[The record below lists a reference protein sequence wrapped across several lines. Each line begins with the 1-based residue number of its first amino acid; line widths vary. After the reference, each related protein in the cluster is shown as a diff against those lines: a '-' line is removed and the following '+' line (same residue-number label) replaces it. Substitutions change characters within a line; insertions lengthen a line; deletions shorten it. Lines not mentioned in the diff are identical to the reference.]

1 MNFPR
6 KKIILM
12 LFSGIVF
19 CFWQSSAEATN
30 SFTVTQVTS
39 PALFTMGTSTPI
51 SITIT
56 NTSTAGVTMTKV
68 QFNVSGT
75 YTYFPPQTI
84 TLAGWTC
91 TQSRAS
97 GGNYRRI
104 VCSANATSDY
114 IAPGGFETFK
124 FNIINNA
131 TLTTDST
138 DDLSSVVGSFLV
150 GTKTQNSDVKQPGF
164 LDLESIVHDP
174 RALVAQRRDG
184 LSV

>member
-1 MNFPR
+1 MNIPR

-12 LFSGIVF
+12 LFIGIVF

-56 NTSTAGVTMTKV
+56 DTGTVSMTKV

-104 VCSANATSDY
+104 VCSANATS
-114 IAPGGFETFK
+114 ASPGFEP
-124 FNIINNA
+124 
-131 TLTTDST
+131 
-138 DDLSSVVGSFLV
+138 SSM
-150 GTKTQNSDVKQPGF
+150 
-164 LDLESIVHDP
+164 
-174 RALVAQRRDG
+174 
-184 LSV
+184 